1 MPVWASSPQGVERL
15 VFTVLTD
22 VSTGFALFV
31 PLVFLVLMVGFLM
44 LAGWAL
50 PRLWRGVQGGFRG
63 MATHMVSRFARSRH
77 D

>member
-1 MPVWASSPQGVERL
+1 
-15 VFTVLTD
+15 
-22 VSTGFALFV
+22 V
-31 PLVFLVLMVGFLM
+31 PLICLVLMVGFLM